1 MKDDAG
7 RQLVLDLPLRTARGR
22 DDFLVTP
29 SNAAAVAVVDSY
41 PDWPHYGVVLLGAAG
56 SGKSHLLEVWRQAA
70 GACLI
75 AAPELSSEAPDA
87 LLRNG
92 ALAIDDAP
100 GKSLDERALFHLLN
114 LARQTA
120 SHVLIASTMDPAHW
134 PVTLPDLAS
143 RLKALAVTR
152 LDPPDDVLLR
162 GVLVKLF
169 ADRQLAVDESVV
181 SYLMLRMPRELEAA
195 RHLVAEIDQL
205 ALVEKAAVTR
215 ALAARVLQRMTE
227 PGMFPDDG

>member
-29 SNAAAVAVVDSY
+29 SNAAAVAVVDSF

-70 GACLI
+70 GARLI

-120 SHVLIASTMDPAHW
+120 SHVLIASTTDPAHW

-227 PGMFPDDG
+227 PGMFPDEG